1 MDMSQSIHIVRKG
14 NKDEYNVRP
23 VVFIEEVHSS
33 FPGRLVRLEAGTIE
47 ELNSAD
53 GTFLLCDTLPVY
65 SNTERDRRDACVK
78 VRVGKDASAFD
89 NDTND
94 GNSTEGGDAIPLEQI
109 FAVERVGR
117 GPVTVVG
124 YFRAADYVN
133 PLDHDGDEN
142 DEGDHR
148 YVEFDAL
155 VVELGQFLNLDGDVT
170 SAASDRRFNMDV
182 LPGQEYTSD
191 EPLPVVLQ
199 PAAVGGNGTKI
210 LSRDGKP
217 LNSNDIKAGLAVTVD
232 GVLTGASPVYLNS
245 ALVIVDTD
253 ALSKDIA
260 GGTIDRLDAS
270 SLLLEADSFV
280 CEPGTGP
287 GFYLVNFGDGTDVYE
302 ITETRDVFDGD
313 FVATDSLKVGQTVD
327 ISGECVN
334 KELLADTIVIHP

>member
-1 MDMSQSIHIVRKG
+1 
-14 NKDEYNVRP
+14 
-23 VVFIEEVHSS
+23 VFIEEVHSS

-53 GTFLLCDTLPVY
+53 GTFLLCDALPVY
-65 SNTERDRRDACVK
+65 SGTERDRRDSCVR

-109 FAVERVGR
+109 YAAERVGR

-124 YFRAADYVN
+124 YFRAADTIN
-133 PLDHDGDEN
+133 PLDHDDNN
-142 DEGDHR
+142 DEGNHR

-155 VVELGQFLNLDGDVT
+155 VVELGQFLNLDGDVA
-170 SAASDRRFNMDV
+170 SAASDRRFDMDV
-182 LPGQEYTSD
+182 LPGQGYTSD
-191 EPLPVVLQ
+191 DPLPVVLQ
-199 PAAVGGNGTKI
+199 PAPVGGNGTKI

-217 LNSNDIKAGLAVTVD
+217 LNSDDIKAGLAVTVD
-232 GVLTGASPVYLNS
+232 GVLTGVSSVYLNS

-253 ALSKDIA
+253 ALSKDVA

-270 SLLLEADSFV
+270 SFLLEADSFV

-287 GFYLVNFGDGTDVYE
+287 GFYQVNFGDGTDVYE
-302 ITETRDVFDGD
+302 ITETRDAFDGD
-313 FVATDSLKVGQTVD
+313 FVSGDSLEVGQTVD

-334 KELLADTIVIHP
+334 NELFADTIVIHPEN